1 MGLTGYKP
9 GRPFRFST
17 AWIAVVVKCVTKC
30 APRHFG
36 ILRGRW
42 CCEAVTRRMLREYE
56 IKVSGETVRRW
67 GRRMRRAT
75 KLTALR
81 RVLAKLPDDETAV
94 FQHDVDIN
102 TSPKIGSMWMV
113 KGRQAKVE
121 TPGNNEKR
129 YLSGSIHWRTGQV
142 FLMEGAPK

>member
-1 MGLTGYKP
+1 
-9 GRPFRFST
+9 
-17 AWIAVVVKCVTKC
+17 
-30 APRHFG
+30 
-36 ILRGRW
+36 
-42 CCEAVTRRMLREYE
+42 MLREHE

-94 FQHDVDIN
+94 FQHDIDIN

-142 FLMEGAPK
+142 FLMVGAPK